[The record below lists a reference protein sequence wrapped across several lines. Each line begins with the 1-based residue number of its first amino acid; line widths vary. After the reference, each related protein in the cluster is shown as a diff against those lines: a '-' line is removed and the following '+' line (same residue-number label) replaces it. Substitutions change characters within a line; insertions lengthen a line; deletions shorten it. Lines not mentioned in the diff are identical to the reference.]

1 GWTGETFVFTQLL
14 NAIGLAFALTGL
26 VATIF
31 HNALALGA
39 LQNPVNLLTLAC
51 WFQTC
56 RLFGAELGKAL
67 MLRFLKVQGTFHYT
81 ILAQHVNGDWLTQE
95 RLRLLMSDLFSAGS
109 GMDDA

>member
-31 HNALALGA
+31 RNALALGA
-39 LQNPVNLLTLAC
+39 LQNPINLLTLSC

-67 MLRFLKVQGTFHYT
+67 MVRFLAIQGHLHYT
-81 ILAQHVNGDWLTQE
+81 ILGQYIDGGFLTEE
-95 RLRLLMSDLFSAGS
+95 RLRLLS
-109 GMDDA
+109 